1 MTKPTGNQTNRK
13 PLASLL
19 QLRAWLLCGVCAA
32 AFAGTGHA
40 MTPEPGKDPSGLAYL
55 VQADDDDDDD
65 DDGGGDDD
73 DGGGAGGGGGDDG
86 GGAGG
91 GGDDGGAGG
100 GGDDGGGAGGG
111 GDDGGAGGGD
121 DDGGGAGGG
130 GDDGGA
136 GGGDDGGGAGGSGED
151 GGGAPDAGDRN
162 LDDEPTR
169 VARDDSGR
177 EPAEFRDERGYRARS
192 GEVLLI
198 NPSRESLAA
207 SQRLGFTP
215 VRTVDLPDLGV
226 TAVVLKTPRRLST
239 IEALRRLRRADA
251 SGRYD
256 YNHLY
261 DFRPSLELKS
271 PYQPGVEEAPR
282 RTLSNQSD
290 LSIGVIDTAVY
301 DEHPV
306 LREAR
311 IEQKTFHSQGPA
323 ARADHGT
330 AVISVFADR
339 RDGLLPKGRYFV
351 AGVFGV
357 APQGD
362 PVSSV
367 VELANAIDWL
377 VERDV
382 AVINMSL
389 AGPPNALLEVAIQRA
404 LAKGH
409 AVVAAVGN
417 AGPASKPLF
426 PAAYPG
432 VVGVTATDVKRRIFR
447 RAVQGAQVD
456 FAAPGVAV
464 RGANGGDAGES
475 LYSGTSFATPYVA
488 AQIALSLKRP
498 NPSLAASSVQSLI
511 SRARDLGVPGRDNTF
526 GFGLLEP

>member
-1 MTKPTGNQTNRK
+1 MTKPTDNQTIHGALPN
-13 PLASLL
+13 LL
-19 QLRAWLLCGVCAA
+19 QLRNLLLCGVCAA
-32 AFAGTGHA
+32 AFAATAHA
-40 MTPEPGKDPSGLAYL
+40 AAPMPGADPSELTYL

-65 DDGGGDDD
+65 D
-73 DGGGAGGGGGDDG
+73 GGGGDDG
-86 GGAGG
+86 DDGAGGGGDDGGAGG

-100 GGDDGGGAGGG
+100 GGDDGGAGGG
-111 GDDGGAGGGD
+111 GDDGGAGGD
-121 DDGGGAGGG
+121 
-130 GDDGGA
+130 DDGGA
-136 GGGDDGGGAGGSGED
+136 GGGGRDDDGGTPAAGGGRSQ
-151 GGGAPDAGDRN
+151 
-162 LDDEPTR
+162 DDEPTQL
-169 VARDDSGR
+169 ARDETDR
-177 EPAEFRDERGYRARS
+177 EPQEFRDERGYRART
-192 GEVLLI
+192 GEILLI
-198 NPSRESLAA
+198 NPSRENLAA

-215 VRTVDLPDLGV
+215 VRSIDLSDLGV

-239 IEALRRLRRADA
+239 IEALRRLRRSDP

-306 LREAR
+306 LRGAR
-311 IEQKTFHSQGPA
+311 IEQKTFHQNGAA

-330 AVISVFADR
+330 AVMSVLADR
-339 RDGLLPKGRYFV
+339 RDGLLPRCRYYV

-357 APQGD
+357 AAQGD

-417 AGPASKPLF
+417 AGPASKPLY

-432 VVGVTATDVKRRIFR
+432 VIGVTATDVKQRIFR
-447 RAVQGAQVD
+447 RAVQGSQVD

-464 RGANGGDAGES
+464 RGANAGDTGES

-498 NPSLAASSVQSLI
+498 NPSQAAAAMQSLLA
-511 SRARDLGVPGRDNTF
+511 RARDLGVPGRDNTF
-526 GFGLLEP
+526 GFGLIEP